1 MRRDGGDGNGALQSR
16 YECKYLVTPSVASD
30 IRQFISPFM
39 VPDTYDV
46 GGHGYPI
53 CSLYLDTL
61 DLHLYRQTVAGEKN
75 RFKLRVRSYSDD
87 PSTPVF
93 LEVKRRVNDVVLKRR
108 TKLARTEVSA
118 LVCDGDSAWTD
129 ARTRDV
135 VADLES
141 FAGHVSVAAARPFLR
156 VKYVRQAY
164 QSIGGDPL
172 RVTLD
177 TNVQWCPTLDAKLSM
192 GGEGWIPTS
201 LPGPI
206 LEIKF
211 TERYPAWIGEM
222 IRVFGL
228 HRQSVPK
235 YVLSVDGYFAG
246 GGERGRRTPRATG
259 PPPGWDGRPVW
270 ARDA

>member
-1 MRRDGGDGNGALQSR
+1 MGRDGGDGNGALQSR
-16 YECKYLVTPSVASD
+16 YECKYLVTPGIASE

-39 VPDTYDV
+39 IPDAHDR
-46 GGHGYPI
+46 GSHGYPI

-87 PSTPVF
+87 PSTPVY

-108 TKLARTEVSA
+108 TKLARSDVSA
-118 LVCDGDSAWTD
+118 LLSNGEGAWTD
-129 ARTRDV
+129 WRTRDV
-135 VADLES
+135 VADVES

-156 VKYVRQAY
+156 VKYLRMAY
-164 QSIGGDPL
+164 QTVGGDPL
-172 RVTLD
+172 RVTFD
-177 TNVQWCPTLDAKLSM
+177 THVQWCPTFDDNLSHN
-192 GGEGWIPTS
+192 GDGWIPTD
-201 LPGPI
+201 LHETI
-206 LEIKF
+206 VEIKF
-211 TERYPAWIGEM
+211 TDRYPAWVGEM

-246 GGERGRRTPRATG
+246 GGQRGRHKHRPAG
-259 PPPGWDGRPVW
+259 PPPGWDGRPEW